1 MRTTTNGLCGMV
13 LCQIMHIILFS
24 TQQLSDIIRFLCGW
38 FYVCRFPSTNASI
51 YHYCVLILHDM
62 HLISHQSLIHPFST
76 ASVSQCTTT
85 ITHPLCIMAT
95 IIANTA
101 MSAATNYIKSLPF
114 PSTLSLWMPKLRV
127 ACHLTIIIILMS
139 TCTNLY
145 TIRDVT
151 QYIVDRYRLRHQHF
165 TFVCKKRIIRW
176 YH

>member
-1 MRTTTNGLCGMV
+1 MWTTTNGLCGMV
-13 LCQIMHIILFS
+13 PCQIMHIILFYPAVEWHYP
-24 TQQLSDIIRFLCGW
+24 L
-38 FYVCRFPSTNASI
+38 YVWVVLYRFPGTNAGI

-85 ITHPLCIMAT
+85 ITRPLCIMAT

-101 MSAATNYIKSLPF
+101 MSAATNYVKSLPF
-114 PSTLSLWMPKLRV
+114 PSTLSLALNAKAPGCLPFNNYNN
-127 ACHLTIIIILMS
+127 I
-139 TCTNLY
+139 NEYLY

-151 QYIVDRYRLRHQHF
+151 QYIVDKYRLRHQHF